1 VDGPVENAQ
10 AAPDTMRLV
19 SSVSQFDLLAASLRA
34 DLGDQKAFVEALATK
49 LTESFPDRVQVDR
62 RGGGLLG
69 RGVKRVER
77 VSVRLGDNEYELAH
91 EQGRAVTRRR
101 NVVRGVALK
110 TEELPMEAWI
120 DELSSKLVDEAGRSE
135 RDRLALEKLLND

>member
-1 VDGPVENAQ
+1 MDKPRAILLV
-10 AAPDTMRLV
+10 V

-49 LTESFPDRVQVDR
+49 LTESFPDRVQVER
-62 RGGGLLG
+62 QGSGFLG
-69 RGVKRVER
+69 RGIKHVSR
-77 VSVRLGDNEYELAH
+77 VSVRLGDNEYEL
-91 EQGRAVTRRR
+91 EQAEGRVVTRRR

-110 TEELPMEAWI
+110 TEELPMETWI

-135 RDRLALEKLLND
+135 RDRLALEKLLSD

>member
-1 VDGPVENAQ
+1 MQ
-10 AAPDTMRLV
+10 LV

-49 LTESFPDRVQVDR
+49 LTESFPDRVQVER
-62 RGGGLLG
+62 SGSGFLG
-69 RGVKRVER
+69 RGVKRVTR
-77 VSVRLGDNEYELAH
+77 VSVRLGDNEYELGH
-91 EQGRAVTRRR
+91 EEGRVVTRRR

-110 TEELPMEAWI
+110 TEEMPMESWI